1 MSGGPGDDATAH
13 WREDS
18 AHGGQ
23 DREALGRTNRVL
35 RTLRAGHR
43 ALLRATDET
52 MLIET
57 MCKALVDAG
66 GYPIAWI
73 GYADDDAQRTIRIVG
88 HAGVG
93 EAMLARL
100 QLSWDTARPSV
111 SGEAIRTGTPAV
123 GRRLRSDPML
133 ARWRSDATRL
143 GYGALSAFPLRVG
156 HEIIGC
162 LTLVAADE
170 NAFDESEVALL
181 QELADDAAYGISH
194 LRMQARGIEA
204 ERTIARMALR
214 DPLTGLPNRA
224 AMRAT
229 LKDAI
234 ARSRETGA
242 PLAVLSIHAAHF
254 DEIADTLGRDAS
266 DKLLLEAAKRVLG
279 VAADAEQGFARIGED
294 DLLLL
299 TNTDG
304 DEACALARRIVAALY
319 PPMDFAGVQLDARGA
334 IGIGLYPAHGDDPDE
349 LMRRAKTA
357 MYQAGAG
364 GFALYSG
371 PHDDARRQSLALIG
385 DLRRAIESG
394 DLLLYCQPKVRMA
407 TCRLCGAEALMRWRH
422 PQQGM
427 VSPSRFVALAEHA
440 GFITPLTQWV
450 LEAAFRERRRWHE
463 SGFEQPL
470 AVNVSARDL
479 HDPMLVTRV
488 RDLMAVHETMPGWIE
503 FELTESALMEEPER
517 VIDTLRQL
525 RDVGIESMV
534 DDYGTGYSSLRYLQ
548 QMPVSAIKIDQSF
561 VRGMRSDA
569 DSAAIVRSTIEL
581 CHTLSFA
588 AIAEG
593 VEDEASWNALLREGC
608 DAVQGYYVGRP
619 LPVDDFKAWA
629 ATSRWNADSRAQR
642 PAAGSFTR
650 TA

>member
-1 MSGGPGDDATAH
+1 M
-13 WREDS
+13 
-18 AHGGQ
+18 
-23 DREALGRTNRVL
+23 L

-43 ALLRATDET
+43 ALLRAGDEAT
-52 MLIET
+52 LVET
-57 MCKALVDAG
+57 ICKALVDEG

-73 GYADDDAQRTIRIVG
+73 GYADNDAERTIRIVG
-88 HAGVG
+88 HAGAS

-100 QLSWDTARPSV
+100 QLSWDASRPSV
-111 SGEAIRTGTPAV
+111 SGEAIRTGTPSV
-123 GRRLRSDPML
+123 GRRLRSDPVL
-133 ARWRSDATRL
+133 ARWRSDAARL
-143 GYGALSAFPLRVG
+143 GYGAVSAFPLRIGDEV
-156 HEIIGC
+156 IGC

-181 QELADDAAYGISH
+181 QELADDAAYGIGHS
-194 LRMQARGIEA
+194 RMQTRGIEA
-204 ERTIARMALR
+204 EQTIARMALR

-229 LKDAI
+229 LRDAI
-234 ARSRETGA
+234 AISRETGV

-254 DEIADTLGRDAS
+254 DEIGDTLGRDAS
-266 DKLLLEAAKRVLG
+266 DTLVLEMARRVRD
-279 VAADAEQGFARIGED
+279 VAADAEHRLARIGDD

-299 TNTDG
+299 ANAESDDAG
-304 DEACALARRIVAALY
+304 ALARRIDAALY

-334 IGIGLYPAHGDDPDE
+334 IGVALYPAHGDDPDE

-357 MYQAGAG
+357 MYQAGTG
-364 GFALYSG
+364 GFAFYSG
-371 PHDDARRQSLALIG
+371 LHDDARRQSLALIG
-385 DLRRAIESG
+385 DLRRAIENG
-394 DLLLYCQPKVRMA
+394 DLLLYCQPKARMA

-422 PQQGM
+422 PREGM

-440 GFITPLTQWV
+440 GLITPLTQWV

-463 SGFEQPL
+463 SGFDQPL
-470 AVNVSARDL
+470 AVNVSPRDF
-479 HDPMLVTRV
+479 HDPMLVARV
-488 RDLMAVHETMPGWIE
+488 RDLMAAHETMPGWIE

-517 VIDTLRQL
+517 VIETLRQL
-525 RDVGIESMV
+525 RDLGIESMV
-534 DDYGTGYSSLRYLQ
+534 DDYGSGYSSLRYLQ

-569 DSAAIVRSTIEL
+569 DSAAIVHSTIEL

-593 VEDEASWNALLREGC
+593 VEDEASWNALSDEGC

-619 LPVDDFKAWA
+619 LPVDEFKAWA

-642 PAAGSFTR
+642 HAGSFTR